1 MMTPSPEEF
10 ELEPDMRSLEDMRKE
25 ELQESYNIVG
35 AARSKRGFRSQSG
48 WVGMLAHDSGFL
60 R

>member
-1 MMTPSPEEF
+1 MTPSPEAF
-10 ELEPDMRSLEDMRKE
+10 ELEPDMKSLEDMRKE

-35 AARSKRGFRSQSG
+35 AARAKRGLRSQSL
-48 WVGMLAHDSGFL
+48 WVGMLAHDSVFL